1 MTKKPKIIQLLSH
14 NEGIYG
20 LDDSGEMWYA
30 QDNTYECGQE
40 DIIWTHEKSQF
51 NK

>member
-30 QDNTYECGQE
+30 QDTTDDFGH
-40 DIIWTHEKSQF
+40 DVIIWTHEKCQF